1 MERAQVN
8 ELLNNIELKVL
19 GMCREMHTWGELID
33 GYSCNDQED
42 GLDTEKI
49 IGITQTLGHLSDET
63 EFLFKE
69 FSQKTASSKPRK
81 IEAMGVNN
89 YREAY
94 LRLSTFL
101 HDFKDG
107 LGVLDWALV
116 GIIAG
121 PHETGEEEFSQFAGV
136 FSDYYDR
143 VKEECDKVER
153 QSEFLREKLRQ
164 GESEPQ

>member
-1 MERAQVN
+1 MEKTQVN
-8 ELLNNIELKVL
+8 KLLNNIELKVVGL
-19 GMCREMHTWGELID
+19 SQEMHTLGELID

-49 IGITQTLGHLSDET
+49 IGFTQILGCHSDEV
-63 EFLFKE
+63 ESLFNVITAKE
-69 FSQKTASSKPRK
+69 LSQKTASS
-81 IEAMGVNN
+81 EAMDVNN

-143 VKEECDKVER
+143 VKKECDKVDR
-153 QSEFLREKLRQ
+153 QTEFLREKLRQ
-164 GESEPQ
+164 GEAEPQ